1 VSESDHWQQHA
12 LECMRMAADC
22 MQLAGDLQNP
32 ALQSHFVR
40 MARVWSDR
48 AVRGPNP
55 DTRTE
60 SEYPESES
68 KQTGW
73 PGPRENFAIVI
84 ASGGANLR

>member
-1 VSESDHWQQHA
+1 MSEPVNRREHE
-12 LECMRMAADC
+12 LECMRLAASC
-22 MQLAGDLQNP
+22 MQLAGDVQSP